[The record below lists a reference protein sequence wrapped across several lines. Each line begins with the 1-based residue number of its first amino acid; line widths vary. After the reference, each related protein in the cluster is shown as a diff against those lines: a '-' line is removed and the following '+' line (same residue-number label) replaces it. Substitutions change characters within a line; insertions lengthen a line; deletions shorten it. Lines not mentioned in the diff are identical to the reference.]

1 MKKIILFASTH
12 CGDCPAVKEALTE
25 AGIKYALQD
34 ITSGMM
40 PLKRFLK
47 YRDSRPEFAAIKERG
62 NVGIPCLVVTDENN
76 EERILFELP
85 ENLDELR

>member
-1 MKKIILFASTH
+1 MKKIILFASEH
-12 CGDCPAVKEALTE
+12 CGDCPPVKEALSN

-47 YRDSRPEFAAIKERG
+47 YRDSRPEFAAIRERG
-62 NVGIPCLVVTDENN
+62 NVGIPCLVVTDDEG
-76 EERILFELP
+76 ERILFELP

>member
-1 MKKIILFASTH
+1 M
-12 CGDCPAVKEALTE
+12 KEALSQT
-25 AGIKYALQD
+25 GIEFAYVD

-47 YRDSRPEFAAIKERG
+47 YRDSRREFDEIREKNR
-62 NVGIPCLVVTDENN
+62 VGLPCIVVRN
-76 EERILFELP
+76 EDGSERIMFSLP

>member
-1 MKKIILFASTH
+1 M
-12 CGDCPAVKEALTE
+12 KEALSQT
-25 AGIKYALQD
+25 GIEFAYVD

-47 YRDSRPEFAAIKERG
+47 YRDSRREFDEIREKNR
-62 NVGIPCLVVTDENN
+62 VGLPCIVVQN
-76 EERILFELP
+76 EDGSDKIMFELP

>member
-1 MKKIILFASTH
+1 MKKVILFASTH
-12 CGDCPAVKEALTE
+12 CGDCPPVKEALNN

-47 YRDSRPEFAAIKERG
+47 YRDSRPEFESIREKG
-62 NVGIPCLVVTDENN
+62 NVGIPCLVVEDEGEVN
-76 EERILFELP
+76 IYFELP
-85 ENLDELR
+85 ENLDFLR